1 MDGDRAVAVTWT
13 ERAGREAMRLHAY
26 EEGRRWYGQA
36 LALGAGVLDDAHRC
50 RLMIAYASAQCL
62 SSDFTAALETCLHAV
77 ELAVRVGRPDLAAEA
92 AMVPEPTF
100 DERIDRLIRALCERA
115 LAVLGRCA
123 GFGSGAFASPVRL
136 GLRPP
141 LRPGCGPPRH

>member
-1 MDGDRAVAVTWT
+1 MAFDLAHHWAEASVDGDGAVAVTWT

-62 SSDFTAALETCLHAV
+62 SSDFTAALETCSACS
-77 ELAVRVGRPDLAAEA
+77 RTG
-92 AMVPEPTF
+92 
-100 DERIDRLIRALCERA
+100 
-115 LAVLGRCA
+115 
-123 GFGSGAFASPVRL
+123 GSR
-136 GLRPP
+136 RPP
-141 LRPGCGPPRH
+141 